1 MPMTE
6 AEWLAST
13 DPEPMLAFLR
23 RKASERKLRLFAV
36 ACCRRIW
43 HLIPEEVGRRAVELA
58 EEYAAGMLAEEALSG
73 VRAQSNPV
81 THRRYDKKRELGM
94 TRAGYAQAAAWA
106 SVGPSSAARSAELVL
121 GYLAGAVA
129 ARRPEKRAQ
138 GTLLRDIFGNPFR
151 PPRPLPPTVLAWNRG
166 RVRLLAQA
174 IYDERQLP
182 EGTLDAARLAILA
195 DAMLDAGCE
204 DEELMQHCRS
214 EGPHVRGCWAVDL
227 ILGKS

>member
-1 MPMTE
+1 MTE

-13 DPEPMLAFLR
+13 DPEKMLEFLQGR
-23 RKASERKLRLFAV
+23 VSDRKLRLFAV

-58 EEYAAGMLAEEALSG
+58 EGYAAGMLAEEALSG

-106 SVGPSSAARSAELVL
+106 SVGPRSAARSAELVL
-121 GYLAGAVA
+121 GYLKGAVA
-129 ARRPEKRAQ
+129 ARRPEGRAQ
-138 GTLLRDIFGNPFR
+138 SALLRDIFGNPFR
-151 PPRPLPPTVLAWNRG
+151 LPPPLSPAVLAWKG
-166 RVRLLAQA
+166 GTVRRLAQA
-174 IYDERQLP
+174 AYDERQLP
-182 EGTLDAARLAILA
+182 AGTLDAARLAVLA
-195 DAMLDAGCE
+195 DALLDAGAD
-204 DEELMQHCRS
+204 DEALLAHLRS
-214 EGPHVRGCWAVDL
+214 PGPHVRGCWAVDL